1 MSVLRMG
8 VPWVRESVS
17 GSVDEEVFAWVS
29 SVSRIKQRGRAAAQ
43 HKPPNP

>member
-8 VPWVRESVS
+8 VPWVRESVLVV
-17 GSVDEEVFAWVS
+17 GEDVFVWVS